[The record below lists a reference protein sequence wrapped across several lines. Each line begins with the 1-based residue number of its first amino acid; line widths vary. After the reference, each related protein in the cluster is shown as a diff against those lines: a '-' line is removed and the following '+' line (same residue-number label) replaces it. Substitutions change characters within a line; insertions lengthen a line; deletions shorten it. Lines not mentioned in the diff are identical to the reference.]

1 MTTPTAGS
9 DTTLLARYAN
19 ALTGLAAGDAWG
31 YQVEFT
37 SYAQMPA
44 YPVTPP
50 AGRWWTV
57 SDDTQ
62 MTIALHRALAEVP
75 DFGDIENVT
84 AAITRQFLLWQVDP
98 DNTRRRAAPA

>member
-1 MTTPTAGS
+1 M
-9 DTTLLARYAN
+9 RYAN

-44 YPVTPP
+44 YPVAPP
-50 AGRWWTV
+50 DSRWWLI

-62 MTIALHRALAEVP
+62 MTLALHWALADVP
-75 DFGDIENVT
+75 TSPTSKPLPTPSFGISCCGRST
-84 AAITRQFLLWQVDP
+84 PTTPAPQ
-98 DNTRRRAAPA
+98 AAPA